1 MLTIYDISPS
11 KEDLENSLYNY
22 QTSLT
27 SKLDELD
34 SDFNQ
39 EIINEIVLWKLNR
52 YAAIEKETFAL
63 INQIKKS
70 DTEINPELVG
80 SIFLKLLGREQK
92 GIRLAIASTI
102 LRFKNPKVYQI
113 IDQRAY
119 RFLYGKELKYSDND
133 INEQICLYF
142 DYLQKLKQVCVE
154 HNIDFETADRV
165 LYTMDRIY
173 NPEEKLVGY

>member
-1 MLTIYDISPS
+1 MLTIYDISPTAD
-11 KEDLENSLYNY
+11 DLKNSSYNY

-39 EIINEIVLWKLNR
+39 ETINEIVLWKLNR
-52 YAAIEKETFAL
+52 YAAIDKETFTL
-63 INQIKKS
+63 LNQIKKS
-70 DTEINPELVG
+70 DTDIKPELIG

-102 LRFKNPKVYQI
+102 LRFKNPKIYQI

-133 INEQICLYF
+133 INEQICLYL
-142 DYLQKLKQVCVE
+142 DYLQKLKQVCKE
-154 HNIDFETADRV
+154 HNIDFEIADRI
-165 LYTMDRIY
+165 LYTMDRTY
-173 NPEEKLVGY
+173 NPDEKLVGY

>member
-1 MLTIYDISPS
+1 MLTIYDISPTAD
-11 KEDLENSLYNY
+11 DLQNSLYNY

-27 SKLDELD
+27 SKLDELNA
-34 SDFNQ
+34 DFNQ
-39 EIINEIVLWKLNR
+39 ETINEIVLWKLNR
-52 YAAIEKETFAL
+52 YAAIDNETLSL
-63 INQIKKS
+63 INQIKKG
-70 DTEINPELVG
+70 DTEINPELTG
-80 SIFLKLLGREQK
+80 SIFLRLLGREQK

-133 INEQICLYF
+133 INEQICLYL
-142 DYLQKLKQVCVE
+142 DYLQKLKDVCRE

-165 LYTMDRIY
+165 LYTMDKIY
-173 NPEEKLVGY
+173 NPDEKLVGY